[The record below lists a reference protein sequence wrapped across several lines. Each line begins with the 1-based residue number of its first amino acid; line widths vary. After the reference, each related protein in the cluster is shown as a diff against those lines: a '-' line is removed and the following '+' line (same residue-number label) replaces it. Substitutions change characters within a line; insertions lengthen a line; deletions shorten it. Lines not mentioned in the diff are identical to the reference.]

1 MANERKTE
9 AIVRRLL
16 RENGYYDSDDII
28 IEEQSSDNPTI
39 DKLLLN
45 ASKTG
50 DARGYPE
57 FIVSFISQPD
67 DLIVIECKANTS
79 KHESDDRRQY
89 KDFAV
94 DGVLLYASHLK
105 KQFNVVAIAVSGETE
120 REIIISHFLWLK
132 GKRLYKNIGD
142 KKILNPF
149 SLFRIIKE
157 QSKPI
162 REEELIKKAIEYN
175 DVLHNYS
182 IPEVDRCTLISA
194 ILVALQ
200 DNVFTNRYKEHHY
213 DDGSEDYNPNDS
225 LISALLS
232 ACKNVLIKNN
242 IPSEKRDVILREYER
257 IKQNNKFTSKSIVKN
272 RSKKKQKNT
281 ILRDLID
288 DLNKYVV
295 PYVSNDVF
303 DVLGK
308 FYTQFI
314 RYAGSD
320 VKTGL
325 VLTPTHITDLFC
337 ELAELGEHDKVFDPC
352 CGTGGFLVAA
362 MNYMFGKSHHD
373 LNKQEEIKSEQIIGI
388 EQRADMFSHAC
399 SNMMM
404 RGDGKSQIYYGDCF
418 DSDIKQSVSLRNP
431 NKVFLNPPYNVGEDG
446 QLEFIENAMDCIV
459 SGGICIAICQM
470 STVVSSKQA
479 AINVRRRLLNNHSLR
494 AVLSMPDDLF
504 YPAGVVTCII
514 VFESGIPHAGNK
526 ETFFGYFKNDGFLK
540 AKNKGRIDQNNTW
553 LEIKKKWMDAYI
565 NRKSIPGLSI
575 TKKVTAVDEWCAEA
589 YMYTDYST
597 LTEKDFVDT
606 IRNYVAYQFLNK

>member
-9 AIVRRLL
+9 AIVRKLL
-16 RENGYYDSDDII
+16 DENGYFDSDDIVV
-28 IEEQSSDNPTI
+28 EEQSSDNPKI
-39 DKLLLN
+39 DNLLQS
-45 ASKTG
+45 ASKSG
-50 DARGYPE
+50 SGKGYPE
-57 FIVSFISQPD
+57 FIISFVSRPD
-67 DLIVIECKANTS
+67 DVIVIECKADTS
-79 KHESDDRRQY
+79 KHKSDSQKQY

-105 KQFNVVAIAVSGETE
+105 DQFNVVAIAVSGETE
-120 REIIISHFLWLK
+120 REVTISHFLWLR
-132 GKRLYKNIGD
+132 GKRLYKDIGD
-142 KKILNPF
+142 KKILNPS
-149 SLFRIIKE
+149 SLFGIIKN

-175 DVLHNYS
+175 DDLHDYA

-200 DNVFTNRYKEHHY
+200 DDAFADSYKKYHKN
-213 DDGSEDYNPNDS
+213 DDSKDYNPNDS
-225 LISALLS
+225 LIRALLS
-232 ACKNVLIKNN
+232 ACENVLTRNN
-242 IPSEKRDVILREYER
+242 IPQNKREIILREYER
-257 IKQNNKFTSKSIVKN
+257 IKQNNKFTSKSVQV
-272 RSKKKQKNT
+272 KKKKKKNT

-362 MNYMFGKSHHD
+362 MNYMFGKSHND
-373 LNKQEEIKSEQIIGI
+373 LNKHEEIKTEQIIGV

-404 RGDGKSQIYYGDCF
+404 RGDGKSQIYRGDCF
-418 DSDIKQSVSLRNP
+418 DSELKQQISDREP
-431 NKVFLNPPYNVGEDG
+431 NKVFLNPPYNVGEVG
-446 QLEFIENAMDCIV
+446 QLEFVENAMECMTS
-459 SGGICIAICQM
+459 SGVCIAICQM
-470 STVVSSKQA
+470 STVVSSKKEA
-479 AINVRRRLLNNHSLR
+479 VKIRKRLLKHHTLR

-504 YPAGVVTCII
+504 CPAGVVTCIL
-514 VFESGIPHAGNK
+514 VFESGIPHAKNK
-526 ETFFGYFKNDGFLK
+526 ETFFGYFKDDGFVK
-540 AKNKGRIDQNNTW
+540 AKNKGRIDQNDAWNGIRET
-553 LEIKKKWMDAYI
+553 WMDAYI

-575 TKKVTAVDEWCAEA
+575 TKRVTADDEWCAEA
-589 YMYTDYST
+589 YLQTDYSN
-597 LTEKDFVDT
+597 LAQDHFTET
-606 IRNYVAYQFLNK
+606 IKNYVAYRFLQK

>member
-16 RENGYYDSDDII
+16 DENGYYDSDDII
-28 IEEQSSDNPTI
+28 VEEQSSDNPKI
-39 DKLLLN
+39 DKLLGS
-45 ASKTG
+45 ASKSG
-50 DARGYPE
+50 KGKGYPE
-57 FIVSFISQPD
+57 FIVSFTNRPD
-67 DLIVIECKANTS
+67 DLIVVECKPDTS
-79 KHESDDRRQY
+79 KHESDDRKQY
-89 KDFAV
+89 RDFAV

-105 KQFNVVAIAVSGETE
+105 NQFNVVAIAVSGETE
-120 REIIISHFLWLK
+120 REVTISHFLWLK
-132 GKRLYKNIGD
+132 GKRLYKDIGD
-142 KKILNPF
+142 KKILTPR
-149 SLFRIIKE
+149 SLFGIIRD

-175 DVLHNYS
+175 EDLHNHS
-182 IPEVDRCTLISA
+182 IPEADRCTLISA

-200 DNVFTNRYKEHHY
+200 DNAFADSYKSHHK
-213 DDGSEDYNPNDS
+213 DDNSDDYNPNDS
-225 LISALLS
+225 LISSLLS
-232 ACKNVLIKNN
+232 ACENVLKRNSI
-242 IPSEKRDVILREYER
+242 SQGKRDIILGEYQR
-257 IKQNNKFTSKSIVKN
+257 IKQNNKFTSKSVQVK
-272 RSKKKQKNT
+272 KKKQKNT

-288 DLNKYVV
+288 DLNKYVI
-295 PYVSNDVF
+295 PYVSNDIF

-337 ELAELGEHDKVFDPC
+337 DLAELGEHDKVFDPC

-362 MNYMFGKSHHD
+362 MNYMFGKSHND
-373 LNKQEEIKSEQIIGI
+373 LNKHEKIKTEQIVGI

-418 DSDIKQSVSLRNP
+418 DSDLIRQVANKNP

-446 QLEFIENAMDCIV
+446 QLGFIENAMKCMCR
-459 SGGICIAICQM
+459 GGLCIAICQM
-470 STVVSSKQA
+470 STVVSSNKEA
-479 AINVRRRLLNNHSLR
+479 VKIREILLNKHTLL

-514 VFESGIPHAGNK
+514 VFQSGIPHAENK
-526 ETFFGYFKNDGFLK
+526 ETFFGYFKNDGFVK
-540 AKNKGRIDQNNTW
+540 AKNKGRIDQNNAWNDIKAKW
-553 LEIKKKWMDAYI
+553 LDAYM
-565 NRKSIPGLSI
+565 NRKNIPGLSI
-575 TKKVTAVDEWCAEA
+575 TKWVTAADEWCAEA
-589 YMYTDYST
+589 YMTTDYST
-597 LTEKDFVDT
+597 LTDDHFIET
-606 IRNYVAYQFLNK
+606 IRNFVAYQFLQK